1 MITVSA
7 PGKLL
12 LMGEHAV
19 VYGYPSIVTA
29 MESRLS
35 VSVEKSDS
43 NEVLIDA
50 PQVSDTRFVSA
61 VLEKVKTNWKENVA
75 GITLHTQSQFSS
87 RVGFGSSA
95 ATVVATI
102 AALSA
107 FLGRQDSLEEIFSM
121 ALAVVQEVQ
130 SGGSGVDVASAVW
143 GGTILYEKEKPIE
156 VIQVKTIP
164 LLIAYTGVKVDT
176 MNIVQ
181 EVALKKEANSQ
192 KVERIFQA
200 IGQLTQE
207 AKEKMLEGDWQRV
220 GTLMDFN
227 QEYLRDL
234 GVSSEKIESL
244 IMAAK
249 EAGAWG
255 AKLSGAGGGDC
266 IIVMSPEDKKQLITQ
281 ALTKVGGEVLAVLPG
296 AQGVRRDI

>member
-1 MITVSA
+1 
-7 PGKLL
+7 
-12 LMGEHAV
+12 
-19 VYGYPSIVTA
+19 
-29 MESRLS
+29 
-35 VSVEKSDS
+35 
-43 NEVLIDA
+43 
-50 PQVSDTRFVSA
+50 
-61 VLEKVKTNWKENVA
+61 
-75 GITLHTQSQFSS
+75 
-87 RVGFGSSA
+87 
-95 ATVVATI
+95 
-102 AALSA
+102 
-107 FLGRQDSLEEIFSM
+107 M

-181 EVALKKEANSQ
+181 EVALKKETNSQ